1 MNIQTAL
8 IKATNILENNKIFSA
23 RLDAEI
29 LLSDVIEKDR
39 KFIILNM
46 EKILSANNI
55 LNFKNLITRRSK
67 GEPVAYLINKK
78 NFWNNEFIVSKD
90 TLIPR
95 PDTEIVVSEA
105 LKFLKK
111 KKAMILDIGVGSGC
125 ILLSILNEKKNLY
138 GIGIDISKKCLDI
151 CEINAKR
158 LRLNNRVKFFKTD
171 IDNFNYGKYDLIVS
185 NPPYI
190 KKNILKYL
198 EKSIINFEPRVALD
212 GGYNGTT
219 VIKKVIDKTS
229 KLIKKNG
236 IFILEIAFDQKNDV
250 KKLLSDKG
258 FYINRTLKD
267 YGNNFRCLIST
278 KL

>member
-111 KKAMILDIGVGSGC
+111 KNAMILDIGVGSGC
-125 ILLSILNEKKNLY
+125 ILLSILNEEKNLH

-171 IDNFNYGKYDLIVS
+171 IDNFNYGKYDLVVS

>member
-29 LLSDVIEKDR
+29 LLSDVIKKDR

-46 EKILSANNI
+46 EKILSANKI
-55 LNFKNLITRRSK
+55 LNFNNLITRRSK

-78 NFWNNEFIVSKD
+78 NFWKNEFIVSKD

-236 IFILEIAFDQKNDV
+236 IFILEIAFDQKYEV

>member
-46 EKILSANNI
+46 EKILSANKI
-55 LNFKNLITRRSK
+55 LNFNNLITRRSK

-171 IDNFNYGKYDLIVS
+171 IDNFNYGKYDLVVS

-236 IFILEIAFDQKNDV
+236 IFILEIAFDQKYEV

>member
-29 LLSDVIEKDR
+29 LLSDVIKKDR

-46 EKILSANNI
+46 EKILSANKI
-55 LNFKNLITRRSK
+55 LNFNNLITRRSK

-78 NFWNNEFIVSKD
+78 NFWKNEFIVSKD

>member
-29 LLSDVIEKDR
+29 LLSDVIKKDR

-171 IDNFNYGKYDLIVS
+171 IDNFNYGKYDLVVS

>member
-29 LLSDVIEKDR
+29 LLSDVIKKDR

-46 EKILSANNI
+46 EKILSANKI
-55 LNFKNLITRRSK
+55 LNFNNLITRRSK

-111 KKAMILDIGVGSGC
+111 KNAMILDIGVGSGC

-171 IDNFNYGKYDLIVS
+171 IDNFNYGKYDLVVS

>member
-1 MNIQTAL
+1 
-8 IKATNILENNKIFSA
+8 
-23 RLDAEI
+23 
-29 LLSDVIEKDR
+29 
-39 KFIILNM
+39 
-46 EKILSANNI
+46 
-55 LNFKNLITRRSK
+55 
-67 GEPVAYLINKK
+67 
-78 NFWNNEFIVSKD
+78 
-90 TLIPR
+90 
-95 PDTEIVVSEA
+95 
-105 LKFLKK
+105 
-111 KKAMILDIGVGSGC
+111 MILDIGVGSGC

-171 IDNFNYGKYDLIVS
+171 IDNFNYGKYDLVVS